1 MRKIILEKKV
11 NGYDMVVVESES
23 RMDVIVANW
32 NNDFDIFIDD
42 YLGMMEHLRNK
53 AYSLIQFKIQTT
65 SFGSQTVVEVE
76 QLIEKYQKAI
86 DAVKVFEEALQELEI
101 LEMREAQ

>member
-11 NGYDMVVVESES
+11 NGYDMAVVESEG

-32 NNDFDIFIDD
+32 NNDIEIFIDD

-65 SFGSQTVVEVE
+65 SFGSQTVVGIE
-76 QLIEKYQKAI
+76 QLIEKYQKAV
-86 DAVKVFEEALQELEI
+86 DAVEAFEAALQELEI
-101 LEMREAQ
+101 LELREAQ